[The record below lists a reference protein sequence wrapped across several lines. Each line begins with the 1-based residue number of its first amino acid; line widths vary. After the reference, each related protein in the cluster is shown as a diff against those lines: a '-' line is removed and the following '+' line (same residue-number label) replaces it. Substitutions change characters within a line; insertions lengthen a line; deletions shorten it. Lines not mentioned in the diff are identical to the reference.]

1 MGKNKLKKFAEME
14 QMPCVFQ
21 CGARELKEATPDVYS
36 GAAALP
42 DNPACAMRGK
52 WRSDFFHNNHPLL
65 LELGC
70 GHGDYT
76 VGLARIYPDT
86 DYIGVDIKG
95 ARMWQGAKQATQ
107 QGLTNVAFLRTNIEL
122 LPHFFAPDEVD
133 GLWITFPDP
142 QMKKA
147 TKRLTSTY
155 FMERYRHLLR
165 DGATIHLKTDSPFL
179 YTYTREMI
187 RLNKLPL
194 LCDTA
199 DLYGAERPTP
209 ASCCP
214 TADAGDDA
222 RRLQTH
228 YEHQW
233 LDRGLTIK
241 YLAWQLPKHGTLVE
255 PQIEIEKDTYRSYG
269 RNYVSKTNN

>member
-1 MGKNKLKKFAEME
+1 MGKNKLKKFAEMA
-14 QMPCVFQ
+14 QMQCVFQ
-21 CGARELKEATPDVYS
+21 CGARDILPNPRDPRGADVPS
-36 GAAALP
+36 
-42 DNPACAMRGK
+42 DNPALAMKGE
-52 WRSDFFHNNHPLL
+52 WRNRFFHNNHPLL

-76 VGLARIYPDT
+76 VGLARVYPDT
-86 DYIGVDIKG
+86 NYIGVDIKG
-95 ARMWQGAKQATQ
+95 ARMWQGAKQATAE
-107 QGLTNVAFLRTNIEL
+107 GLTNVAFLRTNIEL
-122 LPHFFAPDEVD
+122 LPNFFASDEVD

-155 FMERYRHLLR
+155 FMERYRQLLR
-165 DGATIHLKTDSPFL
+165 DNATIHLKTDSPFL

-187 RLNKLPL
+187 RLNNLPL

-199 DLYGAERPTP
+199 DLYGNQKSEISNQQSAIFE
-209 ASCCP
+209 
-214 TADAGDDA
+214 DA

-241 YLAWQLPKHGTLVE
+241 YLVWQLPKQGTLVE
-255 PQIEIEKDTYRSYG
+255 PDIEIEKDTYRSYG
-269 RNYVSKTNN
+269 RNYTSQSGKS